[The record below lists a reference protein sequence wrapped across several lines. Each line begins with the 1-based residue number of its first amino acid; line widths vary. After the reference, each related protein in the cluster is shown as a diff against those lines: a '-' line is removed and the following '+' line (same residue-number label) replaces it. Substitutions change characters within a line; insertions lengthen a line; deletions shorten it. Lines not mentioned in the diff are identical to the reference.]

1 MSWCLRE
8 TEFGHLH
15 PTPSMLRVTAASSAM
30 IGEMTAAKKKSVWQ
44 SVRHYSARGGPRLQ
58 LCGGGCVGVR
68 GDVLMQANMARKYTM
83 LPLNAMRHQKGR
95 EQMRQVRELA
105 TVLRWSAYH
114 PLKGD
119 ARV

>member
-44 SVRHYSARGGPRLQ
+44 SVRHYSTRGGPPG
-58 LCGGGCVGVR
+58 CNCVGGAWGRTDAGEHGDEVHDAALERYEAPEGKGADEAGEGARDRAAVVR
-68 GDVLMQANMARKYTM
+68 VPPA
-83 LPLNAMRHQKGR
+83 
-95 EQMRQVRELA
+95 
-105 TVLRWSAYH
+105 
-114 PLKGD
+114 
-119 ARV
+119 

>member
-1 MSWCLRE
+1 MAER
-8 TEFGHLH
+8 
-15 PTPSMLRVTAASSAM
+15 ASALY
-30 IGEMTAAKKKSVWQ
+30 T
-44 SVRHYSARGGPRLQ
+44 RGGPSPRLQ
-58 LCGGGCVGVR
+58 LGAGRGGAGRVQ
-68 GDVLMQANMARKYTM
+68 GDVLMQANMAMKYTM